1 MALGELLVEEVG
13 SITGL
18 RVLPA
23 TAEGANYEISLSTK
37 GKLRDTNFTTNWTY
51 LQVVRTDGSIY
62 GEGDGVCTTECGQT
76 LYLKGSGSATGS
88 DENGNIPMRVINHY
102 RTNSEK
108 FADLNGAALVG
119 EYDVKADGTTVMK
132 LWHWK

>member
-76 LYLKGSGSATGS
+76 LYLKGSGSATGA

>member
-13 SITGL
+13 SITGF

-76 LYLKGSGSATGS
+76 LYLEGSGSATGA